1 MCTSEGLARR
11 EPSARPLRLADIWQ
25 ARHRIRGHV
34 RRTPLVFSQALSEET
49 GCQVYLKMECWQ
61 VCGCFKVRG
70 AVNMVAA
77 LAPEERAR
85 GLVAASS
92 GNHGIALAYAANLF
106 PGAQATV
113 FLPQGAD
120 PTKARKIRA
129 LGGETRFH
137 GRDYLEALA
146 EARREQEV
154 TGAVFVHSHAHP
166 LIMAGQGTIGLEIM
180 EDLPDADAILVPVG
194 GGGLI
199 SGIAV
204 AAKSLSD
211 RVKVIA
217 VEPSAAPGAYLSFQ
231 EGRPCEQIALRP
243 TLADGLSG
251 GFAPLAWQVSHDL
264 IHAAVIVEDEEI
276 AHAMRVFQQAEQL
289 MVEGAA
295 SVGLAALLHRK
306 VDLQGEKVVL
316 VLTSRNIDAARYNRV
331 VAREEV
337 EAT

>member
-1 MCTSEGLARR
+1 MAVDR
-11 EPSARPLRLADIWQ
+11 PSFSPASRPLGLGDIWQ
-25 ARHRIRGHV
+25 ARHRIHGRV
-34 RRTPLVFSQALSEET
+34 WRTPLVYSQALSERT

-70 AVNMVAA
+70 AVNMVTA
-77 LAPEERAR
+77 LTPQERER

-92 GNHGIALAYAANLF
+92 GNHGIALAYAASLF
-106 PGAQATV
+106 PGTRATV
-113 FLPQGAD
+113 FLPEGAD
-120 PTKARKIRA
+120 PAKVRKIRA
-129 LGGETRFH
+129 FGAETRFH
-137 GRDYLEALA
+137 GKDYLAALA
-146 EARREQEV
+146 EAKRVQEAE
-154 TGAVFVHSHAHP
+154 GRVFVHSHAHP

-199 SGIAV
+199 SGIAL
-204 AAKSLSD
+204 AAKSLSE

-231 EGRPCEQIALRP
+231 EGRPCEQIDLRP

-251 GFAPLAWQVSHDL
+251 GFAPLAWEVSRDL
-264 IHAAVIVEDEEI
+264 IHEAVLVEDEEI
-276 AHAMRVFQQAEQL
+276 AHAMRVFQEAEQL

-295 SVGLAALLHRK
+295 SVGLAALLYGK
-306 VDLQGEKVVL
+306 VNLRGEKVVL

-331 VAREEV
+331 VAQKEV
-337 EAT
+337 DA